1 MHKTLSLLLAAALAA
16 LLGACGS
23 RNTNTT
29 SESGPAPDTTIR
41 VVGDSTTPSNANA
54 TDTATAPNSEANA
67 VQAAS
72 EETNAEPAKGAIEKG
87 ANLAEALRAA
97 GKVTYEYN
105 ADNGIWA
112 HVQGKHV
119 SIVIDEAYLN
129 ARGQKIVN
137 ALTSDIEPDVALSP
151 DCFKPTAKIR
161 RIEKD

>member
-41 VVGDSTTPSNANA
+41 VVGDSTTPSNAND

-119 SIVIDEAYLN
+119 SIVIDEADLN
-129 ARGQKIVN
+129 AHGQKIVN

>member
-23 RNTNTT
+23 RNTDTT
-29 SESGPAPDTTIR
+29 SEAGPAPDTTIQ
-41 VVGDSTTPSNANA
+41 VVGDSATPANA
-54 TDTATAPNSEANA
+54 TDTATSPNSEANA
-67 VQAAS
+67 AQAAS
-72 EETNAEPAKGAIEKG
+72 EETDAEPAKGAIEKG

-119 SIVIDEAYLN
+119 SIVIDEADLN